1 MTEMTVMTEL
11 NELNKINDLVLETA
25 FRQRQPVRHN
35 VLASYLP
42 DFRIV
47 SKIADGVFRMECD
60 GHEMI
65 YPRDF
70 NNEISWYL
78 VKE

>member
-1 MTEMTVMTEL
+1 MT
-11 NELNKINDLVLETA
+11 ELNKINNLVLETA

-78 VKE
+78 VKQ